1 MDDDKIGKFHEY
13 PIYQYMLWEYKLKT
27 YKIWNFANLIESL
40 FLDDDEETEW
50 QHYLRASIETILR
63 VSDVLPEEV
72 LRIVVRAVWL
82 NNDVLRS
89 QKFKFR

>member
-13 PIYQYMLWEYKLKT
+13 PIYQYMLWEKT

-89 QKFKFR
+89 QKF